1 LRSSEEAEAYL
12 EGPVLGII
20 PRVPAWRR
28 RRQPFLVTAVQWRSP
43 AAEAYR
49 VLRTNVLSAASELG
63 VKSIAVT
70 SALPGEG
77 KSATVANLGV
87 VLARA
92 GKSVSL
98 VSADLRRPRLH
109 DFFEREG
116 QPGLIEVLSGRAKLA
131 EALQEI
137 TLPTRGFDTPSAV
150 LRFLPSGQVPEDP
163 TELITSETVA
173 RVIRALEEKSDVVL
187 IDLPPVLP
195 VTDALVVAAVTG
207 NVLLVIGPKA
217 NTRPAI
223 TSARQQ
229 IDRVGARII
238 GGVLNGPDPSLA
250 QAYYSY

>member
-1 LRSSEEAEAYL
+1 
-12 EGPVLGII
+12 
-20 PRVPAWRR
+20 
-28 RRQPFLVTAVQWRSP
+28 
-43 AAEAYR
+43 
-49 VLRTNVLSAASELG
+49 
-63 VKSIAVT
+63 
-70 SALPGEG
+70 
-77 KSATVANLGV
+77 
-87 VLARA
+87 
-92 GKSVSL
+92 
-98 VSADLRRPRLH
+98 
-109 DFFEREG
+109 
-116 QPGLIEVLSGRAKLA
+116 LA

-137 TLPTRGFDTPSAV
+137 TLPMRGFDVPSAV

-173 RVIRALEEKSDVVL
+173 RVIRALEEKSDIVL

-229 IDRVGARII
+229 IERVGARII